1 MDVVRS
7 SLPNPDLL
15 ELEGIDQTEKGIV
28 LRVQSKETPRC
39 PACSS
44 SEVTYHSTYV
54 RHLRDLPWQGRPV
67 QIQLKARRFRCRNR
81 QCKRKIFAESSPG
94 VVTRKARATNRF
106 AQSLRMIGYVLGGR
120 PASRLLERLGMK
132 ASRDTILRRVQKPSA
147 PETETKVR
155 VLGVDDW
162 AWLSRCA

>member
-28 LRVQSKETPRC
+28 PRVQSKETPRC

-67 QIQLKARRFRCRNR
+67 QIQF
-81 QCKRKIFAESSPG
+81 S
-94 VVTRKARATNRF
+94 
-106 AQSLRMIGYVLGGR
+106 
-120 PASRLLERLGMK
+120 
-132 ASRDTILRRVQKPSA
+132 
-147 PETETKVR
+147 
-155 VLGVDDW
+155 
-162 AWLSRCA
+162 

>member
-1 MDVVRS
+1 MDVVGS

-15 ELEGIDQTEKGIV
+15 ELEGIDQTENGIV

-81 QCKRKIFAESSPG
+81 QCKRKIFAGSSLG

-106 AQSLRMIGYVLGGR
+106 AQSPR
-120 PASRLLERLGMK
+120 
-132 ASRDTILRRVQKPSA
+132 
-147 PETETKVR
+147 
-155 VLGVDDW
+155 
-162 AWLSRCA
+162 